1 MNSISDTSS
10 QGLQGRG
17 DYSNACNAQF
27 SGRSSQLSVNSYESL
42 DAGLTIK
49 TREGDIVTLS
59 TSRFSEMNANEYNSQ
74 GQIETQNGSMSASRQ
89 TRELTLTTGEL
100 FSFSVQGDLN
110 EQELADIESIIK
122 GVDGIIGEMAE
133 GDMDDA
139 VAKAMAMGSYDSV
152 SMYEADITV
161 QRSYAVQSET
171 RSAESGRLPQSP
183 RLPRVPLA
191 PGLDYQ
197 KPAASSFVDQVAQLL
212 EAQKEEAL
220 AQAQQ
225 PLSQLFAHYLKDKDI
240 DEETQ
245 EPKYKALEAASK
257 DINQLI
263 NDMVKDIFKDT
274 LDQMV

>member
-17 DYSNACNAQF
+17 DYSNAYNARF
-27 SGRSSQLSVNSYESL
+27 SGQSSKLSVNSYESL

-74 GQIETQNGSMSASRQ
+74 GRIDTGNGSMSASRQ

-161 QRSYAVQSET
+161 QRSYAVRSET
-171 RSAESGRLPQSP
+171 RYAEAGRLTRAPQ
-183 RLPRVPLA
+183 A

-197 KPAASSFVDQVAQLL
+197 KPATHVSSFVDQVAQLL

-225 PLSQLFAHYLKDKDI
+225 PLSQLFAHYLKNKDT
-240 DEETQ
+240 DEEAQ

-274 LDQMV
+274 LDQII

>member
-17 DYSNACNAQF
+17 DYSNAYNSRF
-27 SGRSSQLSVNSYESL
+27 SGQSSQLSVNSYESL

-59 TSRFSEMNANEYNSQ
+59 TSRFSEMNANEYNSH
-74 GQIETQNGSMSASRQ
+74 GQIETPNGSMTASRQ

-100 FSFSVQGDLN
+100 FSFSVEGDLN

-161 QRSYAVQSET
+161 QRSYGVRSET
-171 RSAESGRLPQSP
+171 RSSESGRLAQSP
-183 RLPRVPLA
+183 RAPQP

-197 KPAASSFVDQVAQLL
+197 KPAAHVSSFVDQVAQLL

-220 AQAQQ
+220 VQAQQ
-225 PLSQLFAHYLKDKDI
+225 PLSQLFAHYLKDKDGG
-240 DEETQ
+240 EAAEKPQ
-245 EPKYKALEAASK
+245 YKALEVASK

-263 NDMVKDIFKDT
+263 NDMVKDVFKDT
-274 LDQMV
+274 LDQMI